1 MHTQPT
7 RSKWCPGSQNLQKAK
22 KRKFRTFLTSISNAH
37 LKRNTYHSKCRSK
50 KPKSTKIKKENV
62 KNISRSQWYTLIQR
76 STYPRSR
83 NLQKIKKRNVD
94 MFLEANWRTPIPKE
108 KAYLLKS
115 RSKKP
120 KLQKIKKETLVR
132 FLSSFQ
138 TQPQKKSLTI

>member
-1 MHTQPT
+1 MPT
-7 RSKWCPGSQNLQKAK
+7 LKETLTIRNAVPRSRNLQRSRK
-22 KRKFRTFLTSISNAH
+22 KTLKTFLEVNGI
-37 LKRNTYHSKCRSK
+37 
-50 KPKSTKIKKENV
+50 P
-62 KNISRSQWYTLIQR
+62 LIQR

-94 MFLEANWRTPIPKE
+94 MFLEANRRTPIPKE